1 MPVPDPV
8 ILVIREWLLKADND
22 LKAGAHTLTL
32 PDNDKIR
39 VMAIS
44 VAETNP
50 QVKPAQPLYD
60 VLPSNATTS
69 VETAP

>member
-1 MPVPDPV
+1 MTWTRARARGAAAV
-8 ILVIREWLLKADND
+8 LLAVAPR
-22 LKAGAHTLTL
+22 LLPAGARTLTL

-60 VLPSNATTS
+60 TLVH
-69 VETAP
+69 